1 VKDEP
6 IVDTEEIARVLR
18 LYEGP
23 SEPRVS
29 ERAGSRR
36 ARSRPVVAIVALVV
50 AAVATAAVLGLVTG
64 RDRARTH
71 AAIAPTGC
79 TATLAL
85 DGRRYVERAV
95 TAREIQLGRSLG
107 DGILRRCGSAA
118 AAATATALTG
128 IGAPRAVGIGSARSQ
143 IFVGPR
149 CARVPAGRLLSC
161 LRAP

>member
-1 VKDEP
+1 VKGDP

-29 ERAGSRR
+29 ERTGPRR
-36 ARSRPVVAIVALVV
+36 APGRPVLAIVALVV
-50 AAVATAAVLGLVTG
+50 AGVTTAAVLGLVTG
-64 RDRARTH
+64 RDRDRTH
-71 AAIAPTGC
+71 AAIVPTGC

-107 DGILRRCGSAA
+107 DGILRPCGSAA
-118 AAATATALTG
+118 AAASATALAG
-128 IGAPRAVGIGSARSQ
+128 IDARRAVGVGSARSL
-143 IFVGPR
+143 IFVAPR
-149 CARVPAGRLLSC
+149 CARAPAARLLSC